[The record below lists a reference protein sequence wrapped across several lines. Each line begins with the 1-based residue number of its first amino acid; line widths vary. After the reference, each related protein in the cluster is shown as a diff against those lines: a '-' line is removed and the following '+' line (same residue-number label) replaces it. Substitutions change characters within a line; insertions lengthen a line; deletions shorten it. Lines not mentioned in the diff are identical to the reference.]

1 MNNELK
7 EKLISRIKAVKN
19 KPDLKTLL
27 SNAVRLYG
35 KIEDTDILRSVA
47 EAQAEFARETAA
59 ARKPPII
66 QRRLPKE

>member
-7 EKLISRIKAVKN
+7 QKLISRIKAVKN

-35 KIEDTDILRSVA
+35 KIEDADILRSVA
-47 EAQAEFARETAA
+47 EAQAGFAQEAA
-59 ARKPPII
+59 VARK
-66 QRRLPKE
+66 KAV